1 MAIDQGKSRLKL
13 QIPPHNPA
21 LRLVLAPYPQL
32 SLYIFPGHMGNGCFC
47 SDLPL
52 DQAETIKE
60 ITMNGVIVSLARGSP
75 AAETSDMVMQ
85 CLDLNLHPK
94 GPAASMTWKQAGIT
108 SAQRV
113 KEKWREGGLVPGT
126 VFTTA
131 AGKLIANE
139 ILHVVC
145 PEEATPQEV
154 QGIYSAVMIE
164 MGRRQ
169 YQTAVLTPLE
179 ASKSVSLPKQAEL
192 CIHVLA
198 ESLRSKKLHKVQRI
212 RLVTPSMEVARVFEE
227 EFDRHFP
234 KWIHSHPEAHLSKP
248 ISN

>member
-1 MAIDQGKSRLKL
+1 
-13 QIPPHNPA
+13 
-21 LRLVLAPYPQL
+21 
-32 SLYIFPGHMGNGCFC
+32 MGNVCFC

-52 DQAETIKE
+52 DQTETIKE

-75 AAETSDMVMQ
+75 AAETSDVIMQ

-108 SAQRV
+108 VAQRI
-113 KEKWREGGLVPGT
+113 KEQWREGGLVPGT
-126 VFTTA
+126 VFTTG

-139 ILHVVC
+139 VLHVVC
-145 PEEATPQEV
+145 PDEATPQEV
-154 QGIYSAVMIE
+154 QGIYSAIMIE
-164 MGRRQ
+164 VGRRQ

-179 ASKSVSLPKQAEL
+179 ASEAVSLANQAEL

-198 ESLRSKKLHKVQRI
+198 ETLRSKKLHKMQRI

-234 KWIHSHPEAHLSKP
+234 KWIHSHPEAHVPKP

>member
-1 MAIDQGKSRLKL
+1 M
-13 QIPPHNPA
+13 
-21 LRLVLAPYPQL
+21 LVLAFYFKQSIL
-32 SLYIFPGHMGNGCFC
+32 ISAHMGNGCFC

-52 DQAETIKE
+52 DQTETIKE

-75 AAETSDMVMQ
+75 AAETSDVVMQ

-108 SAQRV
+108 VAQRI
-113 KEKWREGGLVPGT
+113 KEQWREGGLVPGT
-126 VFTTA
+126 VFTTG

-139 ILHVVC
+139 VLHVVC
-145 PEEATPQEV
+145 PDEATPQEV
-154 QGIYSAVMIE
+154 QGIYSAIMIE
-164 MGRRQ
+164 VGRRQ

-179 ASKSVSLPKQAEL
+179 ASESVSLAKQAEL

-198 ESLRSKKLHKVQRI
+198 ETLRSKKLHKMQRI
-212 RLVTPSMEVARVFEE
+212 RLVTPSMDVARVFEE

-234 KWIHSHPEAHLSKP
+234 KWIHSHPEAHVPKP